1 MIKMLRIEFK
11 KILTYRTFWI
21 LIGLYFT
28 FLAAGILLAEFMI
41 NHMVNNINQ
50 RLPIPFPHVAIYYFP
65 DVWQNV
71 AFFASIRYVLIF
83 PAIIMI
89 ILITNEFTYKTIRQN
104 VINGMSKTEF
114 LLSKLLII
122 LLISLVMTVVLTAGS
137 FFIGLFHSGFS
148 EVNFFTK
155 GLPFMAGFF
164 VSLICYMVYAFFC
177 GFMLR
182 NTGLAIAIFTLYSL
196 IIEPVLYF
204 FLRAPFLFKNTI
216 YTYLPV
222 NTVIRLAEYPAIPM
236 LKKMMGLE
244 LQSNVSFTA
253 CLIPVAYAVAMTGI
267 VFWVMKKK
275 DL

>member
-1 MIKMLRIEFK
+1 MKRLLSIEFK
-11 KILTYRTFWI
+11 KIQTYKVFWI
-21 LIGLYFT
+21 LAGLYFV

-41 NHMVNNINQ
+41 NHIVNDINS

-89 ILITNEFTYKTIRQN
+89 ILITNEFTFKTIRQN
-104 VINGMSKTEF
+104 IINGMSKTEF
-114 LLSKLLII
+114 LVSKLMII
-122 LLISLVMTVVLTAGS
+122 LLMTLVTTVILTAGA
-137 FFIGLFHSGFS
+137 FIIGLSHSGFN
-148 EVNFFTK
+148 EVDFFSR
-155 GLPFMAGFF
+155 GLPFMTGFF
-164 VSLICYMVYAFFC
+164 LSLLCYMVYAFFC

-182 NTGLAIAIFTLYSL
+182 NTGMAIAIFTLYSL
-196 IIEPVLYF
+196 IIEPVIYF
-204 FLRAPFLFKNTI
+204 LFRAPFMFKNTI

-222 NTVIRLAEYPAIPM
+222 NSVIRLTEYPAIPM
-236 LKKMMGLE
+236 LKKIMGLE
-244 LQSNVSFTA
+244 LQANVSFTA
-253 CLIPVAYAVAMTGI
+253 CLIPIGYAAIMIGI